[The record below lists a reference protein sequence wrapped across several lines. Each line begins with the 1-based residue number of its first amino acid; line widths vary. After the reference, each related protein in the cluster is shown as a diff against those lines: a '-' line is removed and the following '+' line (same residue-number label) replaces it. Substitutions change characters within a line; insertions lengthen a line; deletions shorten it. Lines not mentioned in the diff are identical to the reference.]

1 MKCERSPSPGASLP
15 TPPSSPRANE
25 VQHSAVGLL
34 DNLTA
39 FYQQERYWVHHTRA
53 ALELAISKGIDAAP
67 VMPLASPCD
76 STMSSCESDASLP
89 IIKSEPESTSII
101 IPESQSANRK
111 SLWMRR
117 KAGMKLKL
125 EGLAPAHRRRRPHR
139 APTTEPGTRLLEM
152 FSELVDARMESC
164 QRVSRLLRETSNRPS
179 YCIC

>member
-1 MKCERSPSPGASLP
+1 M
-15 TPPSSPRANE
+15 N
-25 VQHSAVGLL
+25 LL

-53 ALELAISKGIDAAP
+53 ALELAISKGIDAPPTMA
-67 VMPLASPCD
+67 LASPCD
-76 STMSSCESDASLP
+76 STMSDAPSSCESDASMP
-89 IIKSEPESTSII
+89 TIKSEPESSIV
-101 IPESQSANRK
+101 IPDSQSANRK

-125 EGLAPAHRRRRPHR
+125 ENLAPAHRRRRPHR